1 MACSKSHGFGPQP
14 LVILP
19 LCLVNQASLI
29 AAEALRP
36 LALMVANAR
45 SLSSS
50 VRNVIVAMAHG
61 VRLFVL
67 RNV

>member
-36 LALMVANAR
+36 LALMVAAR

>member
-19 LCLVNQASLI
+19 LFLVNQAFLI
-29 AAEALRP
+29 VAEALRP
-36 LALMVANAR
+36 LALMVAAR